1 MNPVLE
7 RHGINFK
14 GPNPLPP
21 RSMHLLILRTLR
33 PIWIPMNKN
42 AFKLGLFVLIA
53 SLTSCDVCDVKGTVT
68 FDNSERLWC
77 NCEVTWQNGEV
88 YVIDAGEV
96 RTYEF
101 FRGNQSFDA
110 YCGNDAFGNSLCGLE
125 EGIRTRSYDIDCGD
139 EHVMNLNF

>member
-1 MNPVLE
+1 MN
-7 RHGINFK
+7 R
-14 GPNPLPP
+14 
-21 RSMHLLILRTLR
+21 
-33 PIWIPMNKN
+33 N
-42 AFKLGLFVLIA
+42 AFKLGFFVLIA
-53 SLTSCDVCDVKGTVT
+53 SLASCDVCDVKGTVT

-77 NCEVTWQNGEV
+77 NCEVTWQNGDV

-96 RTYEF
+96 LTYEF